1 MAVIYSV
8 QRFIFKLAKLAA
20 NYNISKNSEGLIGK
34 ISSLIFA
41 FQAETM
47 RVACEKAMETIDC
60 CAQKTRFQ
68 SNKECFVESMC
79 YW

>member
-20 NYNISKNSEGLIGK
+20 NYNISEIGK

-47 RVACEKAMETIDC
+47 REACEKAMETID
-60 CAQKTRFQ
+60 
-68 SNKECFVESMC
+68 
-79 YW
+79 